1 MKRYVVFQE
10 TTRCF
15 TRNDTLFYKK
25 RHVVL
30 QETIRRFLGMKVKG
44 ELDADHRTVK
54 VWIRW
59 NHMIGSW
66 GQIQITG
73 SFLVGIL
80 SLVCSRRSP
89 LDQKQPRNQ
98 LLNKKN
104 EICSVSNNR
113 FGLKGQ
119 RIGKMWYFFCNFAP
133 LSEQGIV
140 LRKTNDVERPLN
152 LSHFSLYV
160 TKMVLYFA
168 NLEDYCSCKHL
179 RDVCGTDEL

>member
-1 MKRYVVFQE
+1 MKSYDREF
-10 TTRCF
+10 RP
-15 TRNDTLFYKK
+15 NLKN
-25 RHVVL
+25 
-30 QETIRRFLGMKVKG
+30 RF
-44 ELDADHRTVK
+44 
-54 VWIRW
+54 
-59 NHMIGSW
+59 
-66 GQIQITG
+66 
-73 SFLVGIL
+73 FLVGIL

-119 RIGKMWYFFCNFAP
+119 RIGKMWRFFCNFAP
-133 LSEQGIV
+133 LSEQGIA

-179 RDVCGTDEL
+179 RDVCRTDEL

>member
-1 MKRYVVFQE
+1 MKSYDRKL
-10 TTRCF
+10 RP
-15 TRNDTLFYKK
+15 NLKN
-25 RHVVL
+25 
-30 QETIRRFLGMKVKG
+30 RF
-44 ELDADHRTVK
+44 
-54 VWIRW
+54 
-59 NHMIGSW
+59 
-66 GQIQITG
+66 
-73 SFLVGIL
+73 FLVGIL

-119 RIGKMWYFFCNFAP
+119 RIGKMWRFFCNFAP

-168 NLEDYCSCKHL
+168 NLEDYSSCKHL
-179 RDVCGTDEL
+179 RDVCRTDEL